1 MKNLIKIFLTLF
13 FLSFFGCKEE
23 NGITN
28 PTGNDPFGGGNN
40 GNVSFQ
46 VSINQNQQIGAY
58 FHFIPS
64 VDVKIIKVE
73 GTING
78 QTSIVNGDVNT
89 IITVAEGFSISAI
102 NPEAGDQWS
111 FKITGKI
118 ASNNSDF
125 TITVNYI
132 IPANFSGESS
142 SVTIEIDV
150 QQGQEGSIEFLFKPN
165 VDIKVTKVDAQMGD
179 FTDEL
184 SGDGTTVYSA
194 NNWYT
199 LAAYNGVESGQQWSF
214 TFTGTIANNNQN
226 YNVTSTY
233 TVP

>member
-13 FLSFFGCKEE
+13 ILSFIGCKEE

-28 PTGNDPFGGGNN
+28 PTGIAPLGGGNN
-40 GNVSFQ
+40 NNVSFQ
-46 VSINQNQQIGAY
+46 VSINQNKELGAY
-58 FHFIPS
+58 FHFKPS
-64 VDVKIIKVE
+64 VDVKIIKVD

-78 QTSIVNGDVNT
+78 QTSTVNGDVNT

-102 NPEAGDQWS
+102 NPEAGDVWS

-118 ASNNSDF
+118 AVNNTDF
-125 TITVNYI
+125 TSTVNYT
-132 IPANFSGESS
+132 IPANFSGETS
-142 SVTIEIDV
+142 SVTIEINT
-150 QQGQEGSIEFLFKPN
+150 QPGQEGSIEFLFKPN
-165 VDIKVTKVDAQMGD
+165 IDIKITKVDVQMGD

-184 SGDGTTVYSA
+184 TGENITVYAA

-214 TFTGTIANNNQN
+214 TFNGTIANNNQN
-226 YNVTSTY
+226 YNVTSNY